1 MDQWIFESLP
11 SSSDRYRSGSD
22 GSTDYS
28 IIALFLGQVF
38 VWERWSIGP
47 LLIFRDRHRCWN
59 DGSMDKWSKIA
70 QASTYQFFYS
80 SSFPPPFLHGPS
92 VKIFTSLHVGATDHG
107 INGSKLHNPPHIN
120 FPPPPHPTHNSPRLT
135 YQYHCY

>member
-1 MDQWIFESLP
+1 MDQLIIESLP

-120 FPPPPHPTHNSPRLT
+120 FPPPPHPTHNSPRFT

>member
-1 MDQWIFESLP
+1 MNLWIRAQFLGQILVWERWIDGSSDHSLILGTEGVMDQWIDGSLDSSLILGTVGAMDRWIIGFDSLP

-47 LLIFRDRHRCWN
+47 LLIFWDRWR
-59 DGSMDKWSKIA
+59 DGSMDNLIIA
-70 QASTYQFFYS
+70 
-80 SSFPPPFLHGPS
+80 
-92 VKIFTSLHVGATDHG
+92 
-107 INGSKLHNPPHIN
+107 
-120 FPPPPHPTHNSPRLT
+120 
-135 YQYHCY
+135 